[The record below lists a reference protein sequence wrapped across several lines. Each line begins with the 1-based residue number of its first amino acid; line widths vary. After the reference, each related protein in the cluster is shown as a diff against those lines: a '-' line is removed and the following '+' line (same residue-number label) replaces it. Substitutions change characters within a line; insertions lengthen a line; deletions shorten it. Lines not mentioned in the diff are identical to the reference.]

1 MALVAGGSS
10 TLNPNAPLFVPAV
23 YRQVED
29 FSPEWWK
36 LVTTTTWYRDY
47 WISQNQDEDGFY
59 DNTEDDVFDVNDI
72 VDLLADPFDFVSDE
86 DLQFEEFIQSNEMET
101 IAPPLPS
108 NGGFEKGVESL
119 MKNLSLV
126 PSSPRFSAEPA
137 KYVEKPAKNVNAK
150 SGRRCIHQPR

>member
-1 MALVAGGSS
+1 MPLCLFRLFIAKWRISHPNGGNW
-10 TLNPNAPLFVPAV
+10 L
-23 YRQVED
+23 RQ
-29 FSPEWWK
+29 
-36 LVTTTTWYRDY
+36 
-47 WISQNQDEDGFY
+47 QH
-59 DNTEDDVFDVNDI
+59 
-72 VDLLADPFDFVSDE
+72 DPFDFVSDE

-137 KYVEKPAKNVNAK
+137 KYVEKPAKTVNAK